1 MEYELY
7 ASNAKTSRTVKIF
20 KVGNGEDDFRC
31 CWLTIREHGQTFCI
45 YNYCFVWIKDNI
57 EQRFFFVIFFYQILH
72 NQMTTAILEIYL
84 SS

>member
-31 CWLTIREHGQTFCI
+31 CWLTIREHGQKFCI
-45 YNYCFVWIKDNI
+45 YNYCFVWIN
-57 EQRFFFVIFFYQILH
+57 FG
-72 NQMTTAILEIYL
+72 T
-84 SS
+84 